1 MTEPIQHGGRLDRAM
16 AVYGGARSDWLDLST
31 GINPR
36 PYRVP
41 ALESHVWA
49 RLPDEALTVAAIGAA
64 RHYYGVADMVALLPV
79 AGAQAAIQ
87 CLPALLPDGGVHIV
101 EPCYGEYG
109 HVLDPQRR
117 APRDA
122 ANTVILANP
131 NNPDGQTHDRAF
143 VEALL
148 AAGKTVIIDEAFCDV
163 APAQSL
169 IGLAERSHVL
179 IMKSFGK
186 FFGLAGVRLGF
197 VMGDAAMVATLE
209 RQLGPWAVSGPALAI
224 GAQALADDAWI
235 SASRQWL
242 SAQRGTLQAMLDGLG
257 FEPVG
262 ATDLFVTV
270 AHPRAAQIA
279 NTLVQSRI
287 LVRPFDY
294 APHWLRFGLPKD
306 EGDMDRLHHALASAL

>member
-16 AVYGGARSDWLDLST
+16 ARHGGVRGDWLDLST

-41 ALESHVWA
+41 ALDSHVWA
-49 RLPDEALTVAAIGAA
+49 RLPDEALTVAAIAAA
-64 RHYYGVADMVALLPV
+64 RDYYGVADTVALLPV

-87 CLPALLPDGGVHIV
+87 CLPALLPDGGVHII
-101 EPCYGEYG
+101 EPCYGEYA
-109 HVLDPQRR
+109 HVLDPQRFV
-117 APRDA
+117 PRDTA
-122 ANTVILANP
+122 QTVILANP

-143 VEALL
+143 AEALL
-148 AAGKTVIIDEAFCDV
+148 AAGKAVIIDEAFCDV
-163 APAQSL
+163 APARSL
-169 IGLAERSHVL
+169 IALADRPNVL

-197 VMGDAAMVATLE
+197 VMGDAAMVAWIE

-224 GAQALADDAWI
+224 GAQALADEPWI

-242 SAQRGTLQAMLDGLG
+242 SAQRDALQSMLEALG

-270 AHPRAAQIA
+270 AHPRAARIA
-279 NTLVQSRI
+279 EALTRGRI

-306 EGDMDRLHHALASAL
+306 DNDMDRLHRALASAL